1 MVAFLSRLNPT
12 PAFPEY
18 PGPHSVGT
26 VDVEIPV
33 ADLPSTATAPADA
46 APTVSFRIFYPCENQ
61 KENARPV
68 RWIPS
73 PQRPNLSAFA
83 RLLGAGS
90 RASDFFSYFPT
101 ILYYITIPA
110 QRNAPL
116 LTAPTSSK
124 RWPVMMFSHGLAGN
138 RNLYSHV
145 CGSMASYGLV
155 VIAMDHRDGS
165 SPVQYI
171 RATAD
176 TPSKIV
182 DEIKISHSPSPE
194 VYAARD
200 KQLRIRCY
208 EASLIHAALLKID
221 SGEKVDNLDD
231 NTSHSKK
238 ERVEVLSRFANQL
251 DVQTPGR
258 ITWAGH
264 SFGACTTIQFLKS
277 VFYAKERPQNA
288 HSPLIVPTDPSLT
301 SQITP
306 ASPVLLLDLWT
317 LPLRSPTQSWL
328 FERPLPSYTDSSI
341 GGKNILSIMS
351 QAFFKWTGNFND
363 VRRAIAPPKNF
374 SGAKPHLFYPATSQH
389 FSQSDFGVLFPFLTS
404 KLLKTEDP
412 ERILLLNTRAMVQV
426 LRDMD
431 IEVADVGEKNL
442 EGEKEET
449 ILKPSRSGE
458 ETVKGWVRVAVSDA
472 EGKDSGISIE
482 QDKKQKPSDDSEG
495 MDM

>member
-18 PGPHSVGT
+18 PGPHTVGT
-26 VDVEIPV
+26 VDVEIPT
-33 ADLPSTATAPADA
+33 ADLPSTAAAPADA
-46 APTVSFRIFYPCENQ
+46 APTVSFRIFYPCQNQ
-61 KENARPV
+61 KESARPV

-101 ILYYITIPA
+101 ILYYISIPA

-116 LTAPTSSK
+116 LAPPTTNK
-124 RWPVMMFSHGLAGN
+124 RWPVMIFSHGLAGN

-165 SPVQYI
+165 SPVQHI

-176 TPSKIV
+176 TPAKVV
-182 DEIKISHSPSPE
+182 DEIKISHSPAPE

-208 EASLIHAALLKID
+208 ETSLIHAALLKID
-221 SGEKVDNLDD
+221 QGEKVNNLDD
-231 NTSHSKK
+231 NFAHTKK
-238 ERVEVLSRFANQL
+238 ERVEVLSRFAGQL
-251 DVQTPGR
+251 DVHTPGK
-258 ITWAGH
+258 ITFAGH
-264 SFGACTTIQFLKS
+264 SMGACTTVQFVKS
-277 VFYAKERPQNA
+277 IFYAKERPQNA
-288 HSPLIVPTDPSLT
+288 HSPLIVPTDPLLT
-301 SQITP
+301 RQVTS

-328 FERPLPSYTDSSI
+328 LERPMPSYADSSI

-363 VRRAIAPPKNF
+363 VRRTIAPPKNF
-374 SGAKPHLFYPATSQH
+374 SGPKPHLFYPATSQH

-412 ERILLLNTRAMVQV
+412 ERLLLLNTRAMLQV

-449 ILKPSRSGE
+449 ILKPSKTGQ

-472 EGKDSGISIE
+472 DNSNAGISIE

>member
-1 MVAFLSRLNPT
+1 MKTEHQRTALITGANK
-12 PAFPEY
+12 
-18 PGPHSVGT
+18 GIGK
-26 VDVEIPV
+26 EI
-33 ADLPSTATAPADA
+33 
-46 APTVSFRIFYPCENQ
+46 
-61 KENARPV
+61 ARQLA
-68 RWIPS
+68 
-73 PQRPNLSAFA
+73 QRGFA
-83 RLLGAGS
+83 VFIGS
-90 RASDFFSYFPT
+90 RDITKGREAAEELCQQGYESTFIQLDVTDPVSIRTACGTLSQKADHLDVLINNAAVLEDHGET
-101 ILYYITIPA
+101 ILKL
-110 QRNAPL
+110 NAEMLDP
-116 LTAPTSSK
+116 PTKSN

-221 SGEKVDNLDD
+221 NGEKVDNLDD

-277 VFYAKERPQNA
+277 VSYAKERPQNA

-412 ERILLLNTRAMVQV
+412 ERILLLNTRAMLQV